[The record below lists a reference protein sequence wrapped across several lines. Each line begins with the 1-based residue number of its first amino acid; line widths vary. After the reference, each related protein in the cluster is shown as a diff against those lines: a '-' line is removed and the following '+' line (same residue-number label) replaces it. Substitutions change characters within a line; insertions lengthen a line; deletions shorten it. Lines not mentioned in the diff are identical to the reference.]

1 VIRLRTFRNG
11 DPPALADL
19 WNRGLPGRG
28 VVRPL
33 GPHELNEQVLTRL
46 TFDREGL
53 ILAEDEGR
61 LVGFAHAE
69 FGPAAARGPSHRLD
83 REMGTVAMLVLD
95 PDRDDPAVGRALFA
109 EAEGYLLGRGAKVL
123 YAGGQSELSS
133 CYSSLYGGSE
143 CSGILTGHPAFRRA
157 SEESGYQP
165 VAESI
170 HLDADLAAP
179 DGRDPR
185 TLLLRRRLRVDVV
198 DDALPASW
206 WEANA
211 IGQARITRF
220 RVFSKLEDKELA
232 RASTWDMAAFGRLD
246 GKARAGLIDVEVDE
260 DERNQGFGR
269 YLVSEVLRY
278 CRNDWGEFVSVQARS
293 TNLAA
298 IGLYESLGF
307 VTVDSS
313 TLYRKP
319 GSRAG

>member
-1 VIRLRTFRNG
+1 MIRLRILRNG

-33 GPHELNEQVLTRL
+33 GPHEFNEQILTRL
-46 TFDREGL
+46 TFDRQGL

-61 LVGFAHAE
+61 VVGFAHAE
-69 FGPAAARGPSHRLD
+69 FGPAATRGSSHRLD
-83 REMGTVAMLVLD
+83 HDMGTVAMLVLD
-95 PDRDDPAVGRALFA
+95 PDRDDPTVGRALFA
-109 EAEGYLLGRGAKVL
+109 EAEAYLLGRGAKL
-123 YAGGQSELSS
+123 FYAGGQSELSS
-133 CYSSLYGGSE
+133 CYSGLYGGSE
-143 CSGILTGHPAFRRA
+143 CSGILAGHSVFRRVA
-157 SEESGYQP
+157 EEVGYQP

-170 HLDADLAAP
+170 HLEADLAAP
-179 DGRDPR
+179 EVRDPR
-185 TLLLRRRLRVDVV
+185 TLILRRQLRVDVV
-198 DDALPASW
+198 DDALPATW
-206 WEANA
+206 WEANS

-220 RVFSKLEDKELA
+220 RVFSKLGDQVLA

-260 DERNQGFGR
+260 DKRHQGFGR
-269 YLVSEVLRY
+269 YLVSEVLRH

-298 IGLYESLGF
+298 LGLYESLGF
-307 VTVDSS
+307 ARVDSS

-319 GSRAG
+319 GSRGG